1 MPTPTDQPTTPAAP
15 RRLRVLLIAGSNRR
29 EYNCPGVDSKARTL
43 LNRLGDRLPAI
54 WDIDTEDLGNVYGR
68 LFLLRRRRRA

>member
-1 MPTPTDQPTTPAAP
+1 MPTSADQNPPPP

-43 LNRLGDRLPAI
+43 LNRLADRLPAT

-68 LFLLRRRRRA
+68 HFGK

>member
-1 MPTPTDQPTTPAAP
+1 MPTPADQTAPPAAL
-15 RRLRVLLIAGSNRR
+15 RHLRVLVIAGSNCR

-43 LNRLGDRLPAI
+43 LNRLADRLPAT

-68 LFLLRRRRRA
+68 QKSRAAMPA